1 MSMAE
6 APTYEG
12 VSGTIV
18 TYSVIYVP
26 TPEFAGEAPY
36 VLAVLQLSDGERV
49 LARLPFVEDAPLAID
64 STVAYDHTDQ
74 HGPVFRLT

>member
-1 MSMAE
+1 MVE

-36 VLAVLQLSDGERV
+36 VLAVLQLSDGARL
-49 LARLPFVEDAPLAID
+49 LARLPFAGDVPLEIGA
-64 STVAYDHTDQ
+64 SVAYDHTDQ

>member
-1 MSMAE
+1 MVE

-36 VLAVLQLSDGERV
+36 VLAVLQLSDGARL
-49 LARLPFVEDAPLAID
+49 LARLPFAEDVPLEIGA
-64 STVAYDHTDQ
+64 SVAYDHTDQ